1 MLSTQTPLLQFFI
14 LLKMCSFPSAGGKS
28 FRGISTLSDGNDSRC
43 HFSYSPIK
51 SPAAKSWLVGRPW
64 CSERWKTGGEGE
76 DRRRRG
82 WQRMRRLDG
91 ITDSMDMSLSKP
103 WEMVKDREAWYAAVH
118 RVAKSET
125 LLSDWTTTNYITIP
139 IIFDIRNFIYLACS
153 YIPSSKDN
161 AKGKIEIQWIFVGW
175 INEWIHMMKITRKFE
190 GLFVVVAILRTVL
203 NLPRNIQSNVQK
215 SGALNRENDQS
226 KH

>member
-1 MLSTQTPLLQFFI
+1 MLR
-14 LLKMCSFPSAGGKS
+14 KM
-28 FRGISTLSDGNDSRC
+28 
-43 HFSYSPIK
+43 
-51 SPAAKSWLVGRPW
+51 
-64 CSERWKTGGEGE
+64 E

-91 ITDSMDMSLSKP
+91 ITDSMDMSLSKL